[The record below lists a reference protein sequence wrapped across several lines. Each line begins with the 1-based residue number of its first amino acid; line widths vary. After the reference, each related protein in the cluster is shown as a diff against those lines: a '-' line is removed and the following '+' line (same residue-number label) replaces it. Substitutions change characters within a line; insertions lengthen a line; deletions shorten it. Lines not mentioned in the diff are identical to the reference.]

1 MNPFK
6 KDNQMLPIASINS
19 VYVDDVL
26 ASDLFRP
33 SILIDEILNH
43 KKEFG
48 IKATSDTTQ
57 ILLRFNE
64 LLNDELDTFNNK
76 ALSIAEDFGNRLA
89 KVLVTLRKPSLKSI
103 SNRKNWKK
111 IHWDYWKRIQNI
123 YLVGGLTS
131 PILTKIFY
139 SRIMESFEE
148 ENINNLN
155 ITFIEGSQNLGTKG
169 LATEVENGRYLLFDF
184 GQTKIKRAYHVKS
197 NGKTDIDNVL
207 SVVDSK
213 YLFYKNR
220 SDDEIKKIALKL
232 HNFIKNTIIQ
242 TMKEV
247 NFKGDSILIS
257 IANYVFNGAIY
268 SERGGYGKLSYLG
281 DNYETILSESLSK
294 HVNKKINIKLY
305 HDTSAM
311 ALLFRGKPDSAVISL
326 GTAFGVAFPN

>member
-19 VYVDDVL
+19 VYVDDTL

-33 SILIDEILNH
+33 SILIDEIMKH
-43 KKEFG
+43 KEEFG
-48 IKATSDTTQ
+48 LIGVKDTTQ
-57 ILLRFNE
+57 IFMRFNE
-64 LLNDELDTFNNK
+64 LLNSEYDTFNRK
-76 ALSIAEDFGNRLA
+76 ALYIAEDFGNRLA
-89 KVLVTLRKPSLKSI
+89 KVLVTLKKPSPKSI
-103 SNRKNWKK
+103 SNRKNWNST
-111 IHWDYWKRIQNI
+111 HWDFWEGIQHI

-139 SRIMESFEE
+139 ARILQAFKANDI
-148 ENINNLN
+148 ENLT

-169 LATEVENGRYLLFDF
+169 LATKVQNGRFLLFDF

-197 NGKTDIDNVL
+197 NSKIDIDNVL

-220 SDDEIKKIALKL
+220 SDEEIKKIAFKL

-247 NFKGDSILIS
+247 NFQGDTILMS
-257 IANYVFNGAIY
+257 IANYVFNGSIY
-268 SERGGYGKLSYLG
+268 GARGGYGKLSYLG
-281 DNYETILSESLSK
+281 ENYETILTDSLSK
-294 HVNKKINIKLY
+294 HFNKKINIKLY

-311 ALLFRGKPDSAVISL
+311 ALLFQGKPDSAVISL
-326 GTAFGVAFPN
+326 GTAFGVAFP